1 MSYIDHLSEED
12 MMFRKK
18 RSSYHESPKA
28 RRGKMI
34 SKSTKSLWFDMISFE
49 ENLLRYEFF
58 LNNSEIEH
66 NNTVYTEKESII
78 IDLNSDVDFTIKDK
92 QGLAKRLKE
101 IILETFMLSTFVED
115 EDIEDTYHLI
125 LDELEKTGMEY
136 SIDINKPGKFFPAT
150 TNKIPRNNFYYSM
163 ICSYKLKDSEPFTYI
178 SEKVKTNLDFYIET
192 NKAYNNGSFGIDENP
207 DMIYLNIWNKVDG
220 LDKMKKETIYPNNK
234 KTGEPNKNFA
244 EVIEILRDSE
254 YKKLENKYATN
265 KVISF

>member
-1 MSYIDHLSEED
+1 MSFINHLSEED

-18 RSSYHESPKA
+18 ISSYHKSPKA

-34 SKSTKSLWFDMISFE
+34 SKSTKPLWYDMISFE

-66 NNTVYTEKESII
+66 NNTIYTEKEAII
-78 IDLNSDVDFTIKDK
+78 IDLISDVDFTIKDK

-115 EDIEDTYHLI
+115 EDIEDIYHLI

-150 TNKIPRNNFYYSM
+150 INEIPRNNFYYSM

-220 LDKMKKETIYPNNK
+220 LDKMKKETLHPSDK
-234 KTGEPNKNFA
+234 KTGEPNRNFA

>member
-1 MSYIDHLSEED
+1 
-12 MMFRKK
+12 
-18 RSSYHESPKA
+18 
-28 RRGKMI
+28 MI
-34 SKSTKSLWFDMISFE
+34 SKSTKPLWYDMISFE

-78 IDLNSDVDFTIKDK
+78 INLNSDVFFSIKDK
-92 QGLAKRLKE
+92 QDLAKRLKE
-101 IILETFMLSTFVED
+101 IILETFVLSTFVED
-115 EDIEDTYHLI
+115 EDIEDTYQLI

-150 TNKIPRNNFYYSM
+150 TNEIPRNNFYYSM

-244 EVIEILRDSE
+244 EVIEILKDSE

-265 KVISF
+265 KVMSF

>member
-1 MSYIDHLSEED
+1 
-12 MMFRKK
+12 
-18 RSSYHESPKA
+18 
-28 RRGKMI
+28 
-34 SKSTKSLWFDMISFE
+34 MISFE

-78 IDLNSDVDFTIKDK
+78 INLNSDVFFSIKDK
-92 QGLAKRLKE
+92 QDLAKRLKE
-101 IILETFMLSTFVED
+101 IILETFVLSTFVED
-115 EDIEDTYHLI
+115 EDIEDTYQLI

-150 TNKIPRNNFYYSM
+150 TNEIPRNNFYYSM

-244 EVIEILRDSE
+244 EVIEILKDSE

-265 KVISF
+265 KVMSF

>member
-1 MSYIDHLSEED
+1 
-12 MMFRKK
+12 MFF
-18 RSSYHESPKA
+18 S
-28 RRGKMI
+28 
-34 SKSTKSLWFDMISFE
+34 
-49 ENLLRYEFF
+49 
-58 LNNSEIEH
+58 
-66 NNTVYTEKESII
+66 
-78 IDLNSDVDFTIKDK
+78 IKDK
-92 QGLAKRLKE
+92 QDLAKRLKE
-101 IILETFMLSTFVED
+101 IILETFVLSTFVED
-115 EDIEDTYHLI
+115 EDIEDTYQLI

-150 TNKIPRNNFYYSM
+150 TNEIPRNNFYYSM

-244 EVIEILRDSE
+244 EVIEILKDSE

-265 KVISF
+265 KVMSF